1 MGCRCLSRGC
11 TCLKCTNKTNDALLA
26 GGALVSSAP
35 TKLTMHFYLVG
46 AVETTAPP
54 NDTLLAYLAHY
65 YLVGALETSAPPKST
80 PYKHPLKALTA
91 DTAHSLLHIM
101 NSYLPAI
108 R

>member
-1 MGCRCLSRGC
+1 MPPGGVGVSQGGALVSQGGC

-80 PYKHPLKALTA
+80 P
-91 DTAHSLLHIM
+91 
-101 NSYLPAI
+101 
-108 R
+108 